1 MIKFSFVERKQI
13 HMKKFMI
20 GVVVLMFLLL
30 TGCSNSKSNSEFLN
44 NPYSRESVNYMSEG
58 CSFGSGRSEDI
69 DVALKYLYESNEI
82 SEIYGDSFQI
92 TGDKI
97 ICHKSESR
105 SFFLSGI
112 YKGEA
117 IYEFVF
123 DDSSYKISL
132 SKNYLGKW
140 TVDSCEQ
147 SDY

>member
-1 MIKFSFVERKQI
+1 
-13 HMKKFMI
+13 MKKIMI
-20 GVVVLMFLLL
+20 GVMLLMFLLL
-30 TGCSNSKSNSEFLN
+30 TGCSNSKSNSEFSN
-44 NPYSRESVNYMSEG
+44 NSYSRESVNYRCERS
-58 CSFGSGRSEDI
+58 SFGSGRSEDV

-82 SEIYGDSFQI
+82 SEIHGDSFQI

-97 ICHKSESR
+97 ICHKSEGH

-117 IYEFVF
+117 IYEFIF
-123 DDSSYKISL
+123 DDASYKISL

-147 SDY
+147 SDYQEES